1 MNTQQP
7 AQLTPPMKPSPAYA
21 AAWSLHLYD
30 GRAFL
35 TFDGRVQATATCRT
49 PAQETRLI
57 VLLDRLTTRTS
68 RRHR

>member
-1 MNTQQP
+1 MTTQQIAPP
-7 AQLTPPMKPSPAYA
+7 APSRAPYA

-35 TFDGRVQATATCRT
+35 TFDGRVQVTATCST

-57 VLLDRLTTRTS
+57 ALLDRLTTRTS
-68 RRHR
+68 QRHC

>member
-1 MNTQQP
+1 MTTQQIAPP
-7 AQLTPPMKPSPAYA
+7 APSTA
-21 AAWSLHLYD
+21 LHTDWYLYLYD

-35 TFDGRVQATATCRT
+35 TFDGRVQATATCTT

>member
-1 MNTQQP
+1 VNTQQLAPP
-7 AQLTPPMKPSPAYA
+7 APPSPVAPYA
-21 AAWSLHLYD
+21 AAWWLHLYD

-35 TFDGRVQATATCRT
+35 TFDGKIVAVGACTT
-49 PAQETRLI
+49 PDEETWLI